1 MSKIFSAIAKF
12 LTGRDDDAIRLQ
24 GDRVYYTETGKQGAL
39 SVQEIRNATVE
50 QSFLGLFGSS
60 ISIKSSDGTSH
71 LIKGLAHDDAV
82 SLKKDIDEERE
93 RIATR
98 IAIAN
103 AKATLQRNNSR
114 IVAAYQRLTVE
125 DYFSSNLM
133 TQWLD
138 EYGDLLFLKQI
149 SEQILLSFDGTA
161 AVVCRQAMENPDR
174 FRSVWND
181 QWIKNEMNRIGNDR
195 IFGPL
200 TSKQKEAIIRNDNR
214 VLTVAG
220 AGTGK
225 TSTVIG
231 KVKYL
236 LDRQWCKPEEILL
249 LSFSKDAVK
258 ELEKRLKE
266 NNNDAV
272 NTMTFHKLG
281 LEIIKNATGKKAA
294 IFKPDS
300 LPSSISRY
308 LTEMLQNPKSQGVLV
323 QFLAYH
329 FYPEKTELDFQTKQA
344 HLEYATGCD
353 LQTLRDEKVK
363 SNQEVQIAN
372 WLFLNGVNYRYED
385 AYTGSATGNTER
397 RVYKPDFFLPDY
409 DIYIEHF
416 GVNKNGDTAPWVP
429 KDQYLSDMKWKKDLH
444 AENKTTLVETY
455 SFEFMEGTVF
465 DTLAWN
471 LSKLGVTFNPP
482 SHEKLAEGK
491 AIKNRLEST
500 AKLASTFMNLFKS
513 GASEIRALQSAL
525 PKNPLLKRRERI
537 FLAMFEDILA
547 RYQQDLSMKQE
558 IDFGDMIIHAS
569 KHVESGRFKSPYK
582 VIIVDEFQD
591 IAQGRAWL
599 MNSLLEQ
606 VPDSRLLC
614 VGDDWQSIYR
624 FTGSDIGLM
633 TNYKNQWKQAVRID
647 LDKTFRFNNK
657 ILDFSTTFITS
668 NPNQLKKSII
678 PASTRTTPAIHITSQ
693 SAGEI
698 LGHIKAATPSA
709 SVLMLGRYGFTTPK
723 GRDDD
728 HNVQAM
734 TVHKSKGREADYVVV
749 NDVVAGKYGFPSEM
763 QDDPIISMLLTDA
776 QEFAHAEERRL
787 FYVAVTRAKK
797 EVWLQ
802 INPQNPSCFILE
814 FLKDKK
820 YDGLVSYSETG
831 IVTRCSCPECG
842 SVMTPRKGKTV
853 FLGCIHWPRCGGTR
867 PGCPTCGNGFPIK
880 MGNRYQCSTPQCSF
894 TAQACPNCTDG
905 MLVQKNGRYGSFLGC
920 TNFKVCG
927 KKAGASSHA

>member
-1 MSKIFSAIAKF
+1 MSNILSAIAQF
-12 LTGRDDDAIRLQ
+12 FTGRDDDAIRLQ
-24 GDRVYYTETGKQGAL
+24 GDRVHFTEAGKQGGI
-39 SVQEIRNATVE
+39 SVQEIKNVTVE

-60 ISIKSSDGTSH
+60 ISIKSSSGTSH
-71 LIKGLAHDDAV
+71 LIKGLRHDEAV
-82 SLKKDIDEERE
+82 SLKNDIDEERK

-103 AKATLQRNNSR
+103 AKDTLQRNNSR
-114 IVAAYQRLTVE
+114 IVAAYQRLTVD
-125 DYFSSNLM
+125 DYFSSNWM

-138 EYGDLLFLKQI
+138 EYGDLIFLKQM
-149 SEQILLSFDGTA
+149 SEQTLRSTDSTA
-161 AVVCRQAMENPDR
+161 AVVCRQAMENPER

-181 QWIKNEMNRIGNDR
+181 QWIQKEINRIGNDR
-195 IFGPL
+195 ILGPL
-200 TSKQKEAIIRNDNR
+200 TSRQKEAIIRNDNR

-236 LDRQWCKPEEILL
+236 LDRKWCKPEEILL
-249 LSFSKDAVK
+249 LSFSKDAVM

-266 NNNDAV
+266 NGNDAV

-281 LEIIKNATGKKAA
+281 LEIIKDATGEKAA
-294 IFKPDS
+294 IFDTNN

-308 LTEMLQNPKSQGVLV
+308 LTEMFQNPESQGVLV
-323 QFLAYH
+323 KFLAYH
-329 FYPEKTELDFQTKQA
+329 FYPDKTELDFKTKQA

-353 LQTLRDEKVK
+353 LRTLRDEKVK

-372 WLFLNGVNYRYED
+372 WLYLNGVNYRYED
-385 AYTGSATGNTER
+385 AYTGSATGNKEY
-397 RVYKPDFFLPDY
+397 RVYKPDFYLPNY
-409 DIYIEHF
+409 NIYIEHF

-444 AENKTTLVETY
+444 AENMTTLVETY
-455 SFEFMEGTVF
+455 SFEFMDGSVF
-465 DTLAWN
+465 NTLEKN

-482 SHEKLAEGK
+482 SHEQLAGNK
-491 AIKNRLEST
+491 AIKERLKST
-500 AKLASTFMNLFKS
+500 ARLASTFMNLFKS
-513 GASEIRALQSAL
+513 GAHEIQVLQNAL
-525 PKNPLLKRRERI
+525 PKIPLIKKRERT
-537 FLAMFEDILA
+537 FLAMFQDILA
-547 RYQQDLSMKQE
+547 RYQQDLSLKRE

-647 LDKTFRFNNK
+647 LDKTFRFNSK

-668 NPNQLKKSII
+668 NPNQLMKSII

-698 LGHIKAATPSA
+698 LGHIKATNPSA
-709 SVLMLGRYGFTTPK
+709 TVLVLGRYGFTTPQCH
-723 GRDDD
+723 DDD
-728 HNVQAM
+728 DVQAM
-734 TVHKSKGREADYVVV
+734 TVHKSKGLEADYVVV

-797 EVWLQ
+797 DVWLQ
-802 INPQNPSCFILE
+802 FNSQNPSCFILE
-814 FLKDKK
+814 VLQDKK

-831 IVTRCSCPECG
+831 IETSYPCPECG
-842 SVMTPRKGKTV
+842 SAMTPRKGKTA
-853 FLGCIHWPRCGGTR
+853 FLGCIHWPRCSGTR
-867 PGCPTCGNGFPIK
+867 PGCPACGKGFPIK
-880 MGNRYQCSTPQCSF
+880 TGNHYKCSIPECSF

-905 MLVQKNGRYGSFLGC
+905 MLVQMNGRYGQFMGC
-920 TNFKVCG
+920 SNFQACG
-927 KKAGASSHA
+927 KRAGKKSSI

>member
-1 MSKIFSAIAKF
+1 MTRIFTGIVKF

-24 GDRVYYTETGKQGAL
+24 GNYVYYTEAGNQGAL
-39 SVQEIRNATVE
+39 SVEEIRNATVE

-60 ISIKSSDGTSH
+60 IFIKSNDGTSR
-71 LIKGLAHDDAV
+71 LIKWLAHDEAV

-103 AKATLQRNNSR
+103 AKDTLQRNNSR
-114 IVAAYQRLTVE
+114 IVAAYQRLMVE
-125 DYFSSNLM
+125 DYFSSNRM

-138 EYGDLLFLKQI
+138 EYSDLIFLKQI
-149 SEQILLSFDGTA
+149 SEQTLRSVDSNEA
-161 AVVCRQAMENPDR
+161 AVCRQAMESPDR
-174 FRSVWND
+174 FRFVWND
-181 QWIKNEMNRIGNDR
+181 QWIQKEMNRLGDDR
-195 IFGPL
+195 ILGPL

-249 LSFSKDAVK
+249 ISFSKDAVK

-266 NNNDAV
+266 NDNEAV

-281 LEIIKNATGKKAA
+281 LEIIKEATGVKAA
-294 IFKPDS
+294 IFNTDN
-300 LPSSISRY
+300 LPTSISIY
-308 LTEMLQNPKSQGVLV
+308 LTKMFQNPKSRGVLV

-329 FYPEKTELDFQTKQA
+329 FYPDKTELDFQTKQA

-353 LQTLRDEKVK
+353 LRTLRDEKVK

-397 RVYKPDFFLPDY
+397 RVYKPDFYLPDN

-416 GVNKNGDTAPWVP
+416 GINKNGDTAPWVP
-429 KDQYLSDMKWKKDLH
+429 KDQYLSDMKWKKALH
-444 AENKTTLVETY
+444 AKNKTTLIETY

-465 DTLAWN
+465 DTLARN
-471 LSKLGVTFNPP
+471 LNKLGVIFNPP
-482 SHEKLAEGK
+482 SDEQLAESK
-491 AIKNRLEST
+491 AIKDRLKST
-500 AKLASTFMNLFKS
+500 ARLASTFMNLFKS
-513 GASEIRALQSAL
+513 GAKEIQELQSAL
-525 PKNPLLKRRERI
+525 PKIPLLRRRERI
-537 FLAMFEDILA
+537 FLTMFEDILA
-547 RYQQDLSMKQE
+547 RYQQDLNMKRE
-558 IDFGDMIIHAS
+558 IDFGDMIIHAA

-633 TNYKNQWKQAVRID
+633 TNFKNQWKQAVRID

-698 LGHIKAATPSA
+698 LNHIKAAAPSA

-723 GRDDD
+723 GLGNH

-734 TVHKSKGREADYVVV
+734 TVHKSKGQEADYVVV

-814 FLKDKK
+814 LLKDKK
-820 YDGLVSYSETG
+820 YDGLVSYSEIG
-831 IVTRCSCPECG
+831 ILTNCACPECG
-842 SVMTPRKGKTV
+842 SAMTPRKGRTA
-853 FLGCIHWPRCGGTR
+853 FLGCIHWPRCSGTR
-867 PGCPTCGNGFPIK
+867 PSCPTCGTGFPIK
-880 MGNRYQCSTPQCSF
+880 TGNRYQCSTPKCSF

-905 MLVQKNGRYGSFLGC
+905 MLVQKNGRYGPFFGC
-920 TNFKVCG
+920 TNFQACG
-927 KKAGASSHA
+927 KKADANRRA

>member
-1 MSKIFSAIAKF
+1 MSRIFSSIAKF

-24 GDRVYYTETGKQGAL
+24 GDRVNYTEAGKQGQL

-50 QSFLGLFGSS
+50 QSFLGFFGSS

-71 LIKGLAHDDAV
+71 LIKGLAHDEAV
-82 SLKKDIDEERE
+82 SLKNDIDEELE

-98 IAIAN
+98 ITIAN
-103 AKATLQRNNSR
+103 AKDTLQRNNSR

-125 DYFSSNLM
+125 DYFSSNRM

-138 EYGDLLFLKQI
+138 GYCDLFFLKQM
-149 SEQILLSFDGTA
+149 SEQTLRSADCTA

-181 QWIKNEMNRIGNDR
+181 QWIQNEMNRIGNDT
-195 IFGPL
+195 ILGPL

-281 LEIIKNATGKKAA
+281 LEIIKNAIGKKAA
-294 IFKPDS
+294 IFEPDS

-308 LTEMLQNPKSQGVLV
+308 LTEMLQNSKSQGVLV

-385 AYTGSATGNTER
+385 AYAGSTTGNKER
-397 RVYKPDFFLPDY
+397 RVYKPDFYLPDY
-409 DIYIEHF
+409 NIYIEHF

-429 KDQYLSDMKWKKDLH
+429 KVQYLADMKWKKDLH

-455 SFEFMEGTVF
+455 SYEFMEGTVF
-465 DTLAWN
+465 DTLARN
-471 LSKLGVTFNPP
+471 LSKLGVIFNPP
-482 SHEKLAEGK
+482 SHEQLAEGK

-500 AKLASTFMNLFKS
+500 ARLASTFMNLFKS

-537 FLAMFEDILA
+537 FLAMFEDILV

-698 LGHIKAATPSA
+698 LGHIKAAAPSA

-723 GRDDD
+723 VRDDD

-734 TVHKSKGREADYVVV
+734 TVHKSKGLEADYVVV

-814 FLKDKK
+814 LLKERK

-842 SVMTPRKGKTV
+842 SVMTPRKGKTI
-853 FLGCIHWPRCGGTR
+853 FLGCIHWPRCSGTR
-867 PGCPTCGNGFPIK
+867 PGCPTCGNGFPFK
-880 MGNRYQCSTPQCSF
+880 TGNRYQCSTPQCSF

-905 MLVQKNGRYGSFLGC
+905 MLVQRNGRYGPFLGC
-920 TNFKVCG
+920 TNFQACG
-927 KKAGASSHA
+927 KKAGANSRA

>member
-1 MSKIFSAIAKF
+1 MTRIFTGIVKF

-24 GDRVYYTETGKQGAL
+24 GNYVYYTEAGNQGAL
-39 SVQEIRNATVE
+39 SVEEIRNATVE

-60 ISIKSSDGTSH
+60 IFIKSNDGTSR
-71 LIKGLAHDDAV
+71 LIKWLAHDEAV

-103 AKATLQRNNSR
+103 AKDTLQRNNSR
-114 IVAAYQRLTVE
+114 IVAAYQRLIVE
-125 DYFSSNLM
+125 DYFSSNRM

-138 EYGDLLFLKQI
+138 EYSDLIFLKQI
-149 SEQILLSFDGTA
+149 SEQTLRSVDSNEA
-161 AVVCRQAMENPDR
+161 AVCRQAMESPDR
-174 FRSVWND
+174 FRFVWND
-181 QWIKNEMNRIGNDR
+181 QWIQKEMNRLGDDR
-195 IFGPL
+195 ILGPL

-249 LSFSKDAVK
+249 ISFSKDAVK

-266 NNNDAV
+266 NDNEAV

-281 LEIIKNATGKKAA
+281 LEIIKEATGVKAA
-294 IFKPDS
+294 IFNTDN
-300 LPSSISRY
+300 LPTSISIY
-308 LTEMLQNPKSQGVLV
+308 LTQMFQNPKSRGVLV

-329 FYPEKTELDFQTKQA
+329 FYPDKTELDFQTKQA

-353 LQTLRDEKVK
+353 LRTLRDEKVK

-397 RVYKPDFFLPDY
+397 RVYKPDFYLPDN

-416 GVNKNGDTAPWVP
+416 GINKNGDTAPWVP
-429 KDQYLSDMKWKKDLH
+429 KDQYLSDMKWKKALH
-444 AENKTTLVETY
+444 AKNKTTLIETY

-465 DTLAWN
+465 DTLARN
-471 LSKLGVTFNPP
+471 LNKLGVIFNPP
-482 SHEKLAEGK
+482 SDEQLAESK
-491 AIKNRLEST
+491 AIKDRLKST
-500 AKLASTFMNLFKS
+500 ARLASTFMNLFKS
-513 GASEIRALQSAL
+513 GAKEIQELQSAL
-525 PKNPLLKRRERI
+525 PKIPLLRRRERI
-537 FLAMFEDILA
+537 FLTMFEDILA
-547 RYQQDLSMKQE
+547 RYQQDLNMKRE
-558 IDFGDMIIHAS
+558 IDFGDMIIHAA

-633 TNYKNQWKQAVRID
+633 TNFKNQWKQAVRID

-698 LGHIKAATPSA
+698 LNHIKAAAPSA

-723 GRDDD
+723 GLGNH

-734 TVHKSKGREADYVVV
+734 TVHKSKGQEADYVVV

-814 FLKDKK
+814 LLKDKK
-820 YDGLVSYSETG
+820 YDGLVSYSEIG
-831 IVTRCSCPECG
+831 ILTNCACPECG
-842 SVMTPRKGKTV
+842 SAMTPRKGRTA
-853 FLGCIHWPRCGGTR
+853 FLGCIHWPRCSGTR
-867 PGCPTCGNGFPIK
+867 PSCPTCGTGFPIK
-880 MGNRYQCSTPQCSF
+880 TGNRYQCSTPKCSF
-894 TAQACPNCTDG
+894 TAQAC
-905 MLVQKNGRYGSFLGC
+905 
-920 TNFKVCG
+920 G
-927 KKAGASSHA
+927 KKADANRRA